1 MSDYVEGWSYSLI
14 LRAIGQSLEEHRVQ
28 DFFLLKWHNEDFV
41 VRGHS
46 AAPVE
51 LSWIYKLIGQ
61 PVTHTKRSLELHYS
75 LTSILQLQNRGV
87 TLRKNPDNIP
97 DYYLLSQ
104 TLRTVGRVIDKRAL
118 RLQSLERKGETVC
131 LEFQERTG
139 QIRVEEHAINS
150 FENYFLHTLLP
161 RVHKRRAA

>member
-1 MSDYVEGWSYSLI
+1 MAYRWMIDYVEGWSYSLI

-28 DFFLLKWHNEDFV
+28 DFLLKWHNDDFV

-46 AAPVE
+46 AVPVE

-61 PVTHTKRSLELHYS
+61 PVVHTKRSVELHYS
-75 LTSILQLQNRGV
+75 LMSVLQLQNRGE
-87 TLRKNPDNIP
+87 TLRKNPNEIP
-97 DYYLLSQ
+97 DYHRLSQ

-118 RLQSLERKGETVC
+118 RLQSLERKGENLY

-139 QIRVEEHAINS
+139 QI
-150 FENYFLHTLLP
+150 
-161 RVHKRRAA
+161 